1 MKRRFLRNRNL
12 VIILV
17 LALGFAWSFTGIQ
30 WNRPLTH
37 PQGLSTMG
45 EFLLAMVTPELS
57 PSILI
62 LGLKASWRTLVFA
75 TCGMTLAVVIGFPL
89 GVLASGTLARE
100 TRNQWFLTG
109 MIRPVLGFM
118 RSIHELVWAWLFVAA
133 LGLAP
138 LAAIFAILIPYA
150 GILGR
155 ILADLLNDVPEEPL
169 RSLRSAGASELQVLL
184 YGRIP
189 YAVAD
194 IVSYTLYRFECAI
207 RSAAIMSFIGLGG
220 LGYQIEISLAD
231 LKFSEAWTF
240 VYCLIALVLFVNIW
254 SSETRRALTTQ

>member
-1 MKRRFLRNRNL
+1 VKQQLADNRNL
-12 VIILV
+12 LIILA
-17 LALGFAWSFTGIQ
+17 LTLGFAWSFTGIQ

-37 PQGLSTMG
+37 PDGLSTLG
-45 EFLLAMVTPELS
+45 EFVVSMFTPDLS
-57 PSILI
+57 PSILQ
-62 LGLKASWRTLVFA
+62 LGLKASWLTLVYA
-75 TCGMTLAVVIGFPL
+75 TCGMTLAILIGFPL
-89 GVLASGTLARE
+89 GILASGTVLRE
-100 TRNQWFLTG
+100 VGQQWVLTG
-109 MIRPVLGFM
+109 LIRPVLGFM

-138 LAAIFAILIPYA
+138 LAAIFAILIPYS

-155 ILADLLNDVPEEPL
+155 IIADLLNDVPDEPL
-169 RSLRSAGASELQVLL
+169 QSLRSAGAGELQVLI

-189 YAVAD
+189 HALPD
-194 IVSYTLYRFECAI
+194 IISYTLYRFECAI

-240 VYCLIALVLFVNIW
+240 VYCLIALILLVNVW
-254 SSETRRALTTQ
+254 SSETRRALTS